1 MGLLFWA
8 ADAAPS
14 RACVYVAAQR
24 RGFSLA
30 IGVVAGL
37 VLGPLAVVLF
47 FVPLWDSQSVHPQAC
62 PYCAK
67 RVPSDARVCTH
78 CGALLESGWG

>member
-8 ADAAPS
+8 GLGASVGYIAAH
-14 RACVYVAAQR
+14 R

-30 IGVVAGL
+30 MGVVAGL
-37 VLGPLAVVLF
+37 ILGPLAVMLF
-47 FVPLWDSQSVHPQAC
+47 FIPLWGSQSVQLHAC

-67 RVPSDARVCTH
+67 RVPSDARVCTY